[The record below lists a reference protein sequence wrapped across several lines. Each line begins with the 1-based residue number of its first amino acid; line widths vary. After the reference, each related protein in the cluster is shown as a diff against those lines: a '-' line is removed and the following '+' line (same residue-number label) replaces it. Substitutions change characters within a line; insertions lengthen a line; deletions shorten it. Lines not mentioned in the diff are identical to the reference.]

1 MRDPK
6 RIEDVCS
13 FVRYVWEM
21 VPDLRFG
28 QLVLNVFSELE
39 AKGKNPFYLEDNE
52 MMDFLEE
59 YGAKITRRRAEG
71 EQKNGK

>member
-6 RIEDVCS
+6 RIEDVCNL
-13 FVRYVWEM
+13 VRYVWKM

-28 QLVLNVFSELE
+28 QLVLNIFSELE
-39 AKGKNPFYLEDNE
+39 AKGKNPFYMEDDE

-59 YGAKITRRRAEG
+59 YGAEITRRRVEG